1 MKKLE
6 KNIYI
11 EDQYPGV
18 TLGALVLPEGT
29 VMIDA
34 PPRPDDGRAW
44 LASLR
49 GLGTSQ
55 ERLLV
60 VLDAHPDR
68 ALGARALE
76 SPIMAQQASLS
87 IFNQRT
93 SIFKAQMQG
102 SGSEWEE
109 CGGLS
114 GIRWLLPNLT
124 FDDHAVVHWGEEEI
138 HLEHHPGPQPGAAWL
153 LLTDRQVAFIG
164 DAVPVKQP
172 PFMQHA
178 NIAAWL
184 DTLELLQKQPY
195 KEYTLISSRGG
206 AVPQAEIRNL
216 RGFLKDIRSR
226 LERLAKRQ
234 APPADTEKIVSKLL
248 QKYKY
253 PTKYR
258 DMYSARLRYGLYHY
272 YARHYHP
279 APQPEGS

>member
-6 KNIYI
+6 KNIYL

-18 TLGALVLPEGT
+18 TLGALVLPQGT

-55 ERLLV
+55 DRLLV

-68 ALGARALE
+68 ALGARAME
-76 SPIMAQQASLS
+76 SSVMAQDESIS

-114 GIRWLLPNLT
+114 GIRWLPPNLT
-124 FDDHAVVHWGEEEI
+124 FDDHAVVRWGNEDI

-153 LLTDRQVAFIG
+153 VIPDRQLAFVG
-164 DAVPVKQP
+164 DAVLLKQP
-172 PFMQHA
+172 PFLEHA
-178 NIAAWL
+178 DIPVWI
-184 DTLELLQKQPY
+184 DTLDILLKKPY
-195 KEYTLISSRGG
+195 KDYTLISSRGG
-206 AVPQAEIRNL
+206 AVPQAEVRNL
-216 RGFLKDIRSR
+216 RGFLKDIQTRM
-226 LERLAKRQ
+226 ERLAKRK
-234 APPADTEKIVSKLL
+234 ASPSETEKMVDKLL

-253 PTKYR
+253 PAKYR
-258 DMYSARLRYGLYHY
+258 DKYAARLRHGIYYY
-272 YARHYHP
+272 YANHYHP
-279 APQPEGS
+279 VPQDS